1 MNSIHGSH
9 RDAGLVSSA
18 LAYAA
23 NGYVT
28 LPLSPLGN
36 SPHRFILGS
45 HWHFCSCTG
54 GDPLVGSLDP
64 GVIQTWWGQDPRA
77 NLGIITGAR
86 SRLLVIDV
94 DVHHGDGHAEFARW
108 RRDRDAEGKVL
119 PDHPAYDTPSGGV
132 QRWFTLPVG
141 AHIKTNI
148 HWLRDVDVKA
158 CGGQVAV
165 PPSLRAKEFEQFD
178 SDGSLIQWTENV
190 PYVWR
195 DGSTM
200 VAPLA
205 PDWLLEDV
213 TTRFEKPRGGA
224 GQGHGGSCRDA
235 TLPPTENL
243 RKTGFSPGS
252 RDRDCHALA
261 CRLWRIHWP
270 YEDIVIDVVRQVWER
285 TEQPPDRSPFTWNDA
300 LRKIESARRFVAPQ
314 REEESAFV
322 ARYLK
327 GILP

>member
-9 RDAGLVSSA
+9 HDAGLASSA

-28 LPLSPLGN
+28 LPLSPLSN
-36 SPHRFILGS
+36 SPHGLALGS
-45 HWHFCSCTG
+45 GWHFCSCTG

-64 GVIQTWWGQDPRA
+64 GVIQTWWEQDPRA
-77 NLGIITGAR
+77 NLGVVTGAR

-94 DVHHGDGHAEFARW
+94 DTHHGNGHAEFAQW
-108 RRDRDAEGKVL
+108 RRDRETEGKTV

-132 QRWFTLPVG
+132 QRWFALPVG
-141 AHIKTNI
+141 LHLKTNL
-148 HWLRDVDVKA
+148 HWLRDVEVKA

-165 PPSLRAKEFEQFD
+165 PPSVRAVKRAQFD
-178 SDGSLIQWTENV
+178 SDGSVIEWTENV
-190 PYVWR
+190 PYAWR
-195 DGSTM
+195 NGPTT
-200 VAPLA
+200 VPLA

-224 GQGHGGSCRDA
+224 SQDAGGSCRDA
-235 TLPPTENL
+235 TLPTTADLL
-243 RKTGFSPGS
+243 RTGFSPGS

-261 CRLWRIHWP
+261 CRLWRLHWP
-270 YEDIVIDVVRQVWER
+270 HDHLVIDGVRRVWER
-285 TEQPPDRSPFTWNDA
+285 TEQPPDQSPFTWNDA

-322 ARYLK
+322 ARFMK
-327 GILP
+327 GILL